1 MNATLAALSSATEI
15 ARAVRTGRVRA
26 VEVALAALEAIAA
39 RDGEIKAVNTVLG
52 DRALYAAAAIDA
64 AVARGQDP
72 GPLAG
77 VPIGLKALF
86 DVEGQP
92 TTAGAA
98 MRIDAAPALRD
109 AALLRRLT
117 AAGAVPI
124 AVLNMDEYAY
134 GFVTVNAHFG
144 TTCNPRDPAR
154 LAGGSSGGSAAAV
167 AAGMLPLT
175 WGSDTNGSIRVP
187 ASLCGVWG
195 FRPAHG
201 SVPEDGSFP
210 FVPMLDTLGPFA
222 NTLDDL
228 RLAAE
233 VAQGE
238 PIAPMTARRVARL
251 GGWFVDHAIPDLYKT
266 FAGIEALLGVLPMA
280 ELPGGGRPRR
290 RLPDHRP

>member
-1 MNATLAALSSATEI
+1 MNATLATLSSATEI

-144 TTCNPRDPAR
+144 TTCNPRDTAR

-175 WGSDTNGSIRVP
+175 WGRTPMARSACPPRFA
-187 ASLCGVWG
+187 ASGA
-195 FRPAHG
+195 F
-201 SVPEDGSFP
+201 
-210 FVPMLDTLGPFA
+210 
-222 NTLDDL
+222 
-228 RLAAE
+228 
-233 VAQGE
+233 
-238 PIAPMTARRVARL
+238 ARRMAACRKTAAFPSCRCSTRW
-251 GGWFVDHAIPDLYKT
+251 GPSPTRWTICGWRQRSRRASP
-266 FAGIEALLGVLPMA
+266 LP
-280 ELPGGGRPRR
+280 P
-290 RLPDHRP
+290 